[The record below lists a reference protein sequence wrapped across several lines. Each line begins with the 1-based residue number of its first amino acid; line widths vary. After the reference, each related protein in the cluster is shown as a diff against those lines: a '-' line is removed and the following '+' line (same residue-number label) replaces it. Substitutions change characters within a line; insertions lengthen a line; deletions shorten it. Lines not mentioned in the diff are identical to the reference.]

1 MYSEVLGP
9 EKKNKVRGFGAGVS
23 WLDVPGVVTQER
35 AISRELQEL
44 RAAYELQLEAAN
56 LARQEAI
63 QLRLEA
69 IERENR
75 LSLEVANLVEKQM
88 KEQPEAIN
96 MQKNQ
101 MELEIMEIKRG
112 MMEFMSEFR
121 NTKGKDKVEDG
132 NPLAVLQSWLTK
144 VDLGTV
150 ESSPAEGSGEE
161 DYEFIGMDIE
171 NGALPS
177 MPQGKSNN

>member
-1 MYSEVLGP
+1 MDLRRRI
-9 EKKNKVRGFGAGVS
+9 RGFGAGVS

-44 RAAYELQLEAAN
+44 RAAYELQLEASN
-56 LARQEAI
+56 LGRQEVV
-63 QLRLEA
+63 QLWLEA

-75 LSLEVANLVEKQM
+75 LSLEAANLVEKLR

-101 MELEIMEIKRG
+101 MELEIMGIKRG
-112 MMEFMSEFR
+112 MIEFMSEFR

-132 NPLAVLQSWLTK
+132 NPVAVLQSWLNK
-144 VDLGTV
+144 VDLGTA
-150 ESSPAEGSGEE
+150 ESGPSKGSGEE
-161 DYEFIGMDIE
+161 DYEFVGMDTE

-177 MPQGKSNN
+177 MPQGNPNN